1 MQPEKEGIK
10 NPALGSGCVHKAN
23 NGIITQVP
31 DPWQELCE
39 RSHLRALVTTTY
51 SLSLPA
57 CQCVD
62 GRDGVGGVGER
73 CRQGRWTL
81 GTRLTP
87 HHHRARCR
95 QGEKFMAFGAYSRP
109 SLRPLPAGERRARRA
124 TVAGQRG
131 RGLGRAGR
139 WRRAA
144 RGLLKNVRAGRM
156 GAGRMRAARDSAVP
170 RPGGGPA
177 AAHPRGG
184 RESAP
189 IRQALAGTGS
199 ACPARDRAA
208 CVQAIPHGQEK
219 NALAGP

>member
-10 NPALGSGCVHKAN
+10 NPAFGSGCVHKAD

-95 QGEKFMAFGAYSRP
+95 QGEKFMAFGAYSTP
-109 SLRPLPAGERRARRA
+109 SLRPLPAGREGHGARQWPGKG
-124 TVAGQRG
+124 AGPWE
-131 RGLGRAGR
+131 GRAMKKGGAGPPEK
-139 WRRAA
+139 RAC
-144 RGLLKNVRAGRM
+144 GPN
-156 GAGRMRAARDSAVP
+156 GAGRMRAARDSAVR